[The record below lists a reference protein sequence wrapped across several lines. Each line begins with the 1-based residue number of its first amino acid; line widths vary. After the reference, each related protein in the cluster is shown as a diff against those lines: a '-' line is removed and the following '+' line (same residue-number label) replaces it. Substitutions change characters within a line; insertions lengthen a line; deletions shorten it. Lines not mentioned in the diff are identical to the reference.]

1 MLLDRS
7 DNKFIAAQYNIYIS
21 PHEILKP
28 YISTYNILFPD
39 KNMLSQKYT
48 LIPDASGTLSFAY
61 DGKRIKG
68 ELWGASTRINIIGSE
83 ANNYDFLLL
92 VELKPC
98 GLYQLT
104 GVDQKEFTDIRIDLD
119 TVDKS
124 LNTSLCNII
133 EQAIEVRDLVNGLN
147 AIFLSRMGDVYQ
159 TNTIIGL
166 IRKIHNNNGF
176 LHIKELSIS
185 EHYSERHLNRLFCR
199 YIGMNVK
206 LFSRIV
212 RINSA
217 IEQLQNSKSSFT
229 FIAQQ
234 AGFYD
239 QSHFINDFKAL
250 CGVSPIVYLQNMSD
264 FSNETLK
271 NNI

>member
-7 DNKFIAAQYNIYIS
+7 DNQIITTQYNLYVS
-21 PHEILKP
+21 PHEILRP
-28 YISTYNILFPD
+28 YISAYNILFPD
-39 KNMLSQKYT
+39 KNMLSEKYT
-48 LIPDASGTLSFAY
+48 LIPDASGTLSFSY
-61 DGKRIKG
+61 DGENIKG
-68 ELWGASTRINIIGSE
+68 ELWGASTQPNKIGSE
-83 ANNYDFLLL
+83 ANNYKFLLL

-98 GLYQLT
+98 GLYQFM

-119 TVDKS
+119 AVNKS
-124 LNTSLCNII
+124 LNTLLCNLI
-133 EQAIEVRDLVNGLN
+133 EQAADVSDLVNGLN
-147 AIFLSRMGDVYQ
+147 KVFLSHMGDVYQ

-166 IRKIHNNNGF
+166 IRKINDNNGF
-176 LHIKELSIS
+176 LNIKELSLS
-185 EHYSERHLNRLFCR
+185 EHYSERHLNRLFYQ

-217 IEQLQNSKSSFT
+217 IEQLQNTESSFAL
-229 FIAQQ
+229 IAQQ

-250 CGVSPIVYLQNMSD
+250 CGVPPIMYLKYMSD
-264 FSNETLK
+264 FSNTTFK
-271 NNI
+271 T